1 MKENE
6 KTQLKQGIILE
17 ARGGWEALVV
27 WIRTD
32 KQGFYAVHCPG
43 VIGSGSICRMGK
55 MTFRSTN
62 GESCPVWHWPDG
74 TAGAALSVNDP
85 PAYDGHPADL
95 KMGEYEL

>member
-17 ARGGWEALVV
+17 ARGGWEALVI
-27 WIRTD
+27 WIKTD
-32 KQGFYAVHCPG
+32 KQGFYAVHRPG
-43 VIGSGSICRMGK
+43 VIATICYPK
-55 MTFRSTN
+55 TD
-62 GESCPVWHWPDG
+62 GESSPIYHQPDG
-74 TAGAALSVNDP
+74 TAEAILVVVEP